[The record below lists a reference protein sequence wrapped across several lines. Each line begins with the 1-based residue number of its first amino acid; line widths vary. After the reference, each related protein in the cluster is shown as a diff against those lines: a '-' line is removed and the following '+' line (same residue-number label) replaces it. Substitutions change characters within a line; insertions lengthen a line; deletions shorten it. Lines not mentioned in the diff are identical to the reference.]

1 MKANNSATQH
11 QVYGFIVTIVF
22 LALFVTLE
30 AQATPQQADLTH
42 TRGDANQAL
51 TQLNQ
56 AKIRG
61 LQASTLTQIKIAGEQ
76 TDNGGRNRSGG
87 RDSGEEDVVV
97 VIDGYQSAD
106 QGRIGGREDAL
117 VDPGQTDNGG
127 RNRSGGRDSG
137 EEDVVVVIDGYQS
150 VGGDRVRGR
159 DATLITPEQ
168 TDNGGRNRSGGRD
181 SGEEDV
187 VVVIDGYQSADQ
199 GRIGGREDALVD
211 PGQTDNGGRNRSG
224 GRDSGE
230 EDVVVVIDGYQSVGE
245 GDVQGSEAAME
256 KGLAQELPSQAT
268 LHGNYPNPFNP
279 STTIRFELTE
289 AQPVRLAVYNALG
302 QQVQVLADSQ
312 FSAGQHE
319 VRFDAMNL
327 ASGLYLAR
335 LETPGGVSVQ
345 RMMLA
350 K

>member
-1 MKANNSATQH
+1 MTAMNNATQP
-11 QVYGFIVTIVF
+11 QAYGLIATILF
-22 LALFVTLE
+22 LTLFATLE
-30 AQATPQQADLTH
+30 TRATPQQTDLTH

-51 TQLNQ
+51 IQVSRV
-56 AKIRG
+56 KIEGSR
-61 LQASTLTQIKIAGEQ
+61 ASAPTLITGEQ
-76 TDNGGRNRSGG
+76 TNQGGRNASGG
-87 RDSGEEDVVV
+87 RDSGDEEPVVVVIDGYQSSDTGRLATRDGALIDPSQTNQGGRNASGGRDSGDEEPVVVVIDGYQSSDTGRLATRDGALIDPSQTNQGGRNASGGRDSGDEEPVVV

-106 QGRIGGREDAL
+106 QG
-117 VDPGQTDNGG
+117 
-127 RNRSGGRDSG
+127 
-137 EEDVVVVIDGYQS
+137 
-150 VGGDRVRGR
+150 
-159 DATLITPEQ
+159 
-168 TDNGGRNRSGGRD
+168 
-181 SGEEDV
+181 
-187 VVVIDGYQSADQ
+187 
-199 GRIGGREDALVD
+199 
-211 PGQTDNGGRNRSG
+211 
-224 GRDSGE
+224 
-230 EDVVVVIDGYQSVGE
+230 
-245 GDVQGSEAAME
+245 DVQGSEADLRDE
-256 KGLAQELPSQAT
+256 RTEELPSQAT

-312 FSAGQHE
+312 FGAGQHE